1 MREFR
6 IKVNNEKTYVVKAN
20 DYNQAVKTLHSKLR
34 DFDLTNFL
42 ALKRSLE
49 LRIGEE
55 IDFDK
60 LEEYVNKLPKDK
72 NGKKN
77 VDVKEVIKCCI
88 KAKDNAVSDSI
99 SRYTGEDAIRTNGFV
114 KIKEDGDWTSYK
126 YNGSDFDNAVF
137 KIHQYNPS
145 LIAFVSNGN
154 RTITV
159 RNKYLNDADD
169 TAQGEIEVL
178 KSFGFDYKDGK
189 WVKESNNNNI
199 IVQPDYHYVS
209 VIGPGDTE
217 KHCKKYQYQSA
228 GMLKKII
235 ASNIK
240 DSSITDTD
248 MKTAEDIIKKY
259 GGNPVGNVMGLQ
271 KTRFVG
277 QDEIKNQHDFATDLD
292 KAGYKFYLIN
302 GRYRISPKDSSIKD
316 DLTMV
321 EKYKK
326 SIIYIDDN
334 GYYYHTPIGGRG
346 AKAYRD
352 NTKDINIVKKRID
365 NDYSFLYDS
374 SIKDVDWDF
383 ANKLKQHSQE
393 EIRNALKYS
402 APTVYKQY
410 RNGETIQFAGL
421 AGQLTGPEKTKVLRR
436 LGDSSIKDV
445 SYVSGKNL
453 KIGQKIVE
461 DGEVLEVVDIKET
474 QRGVNNNYRDV
485 TFKNVKTGATETVH
499 FGNST
504 LARLNDD
511 WSKGVSVTVKVTT
524 ESLINAAKEHKVL
537 LGGRNDAPE
546 KFIGRTSIRFTLPNK
561 DNTAYANI
569 DNSQSTIH
577 YNMYD
582 DEFTYK
588 EFGGKKDFN
597 KAKLTEGLKKLQDY
611 VVSQLISA
619 GIVVNQ
625 SKVEV
630 GGSSK
635 FNSTWRQAQ
644 SYNDESVKDADPVK
658 VEKIIRKEKSALG
671 ITYYLFQTK
680 SNSGA
685 TIYYEVTDKSYHG
698 EPTYSGGGV
707 ISFSLQSANDSL
719 DSHLLY
725 DKLVSKYGK
734 MAGRKRFFLGKN
746 DSVQRENDASTGY
759 KYRITNNGS
768 KWYYETTF
776 PDGHTTLTGPYSS
789 KQETE
794 QYFHK
799 HRPTERLTDANR
811 YNKGQK
817 IQTSAGIHE
826 IIGYDPVRPDV
837 HTNRIEYSYRLKTPN
852 GTYTNMPDWQLEKLV
867 ELGRYKL
874 IDSDIK
880 DSDSYQVWTINEKGV
895 YHKEADVPNPQL
907 AKAIASQL
915 KKQGR
920 WVQISKNSRTNIVS
934 DCDMMDS
941 LSIKVKLNGKTY
953 KGVFNG
959 ISNADK
965 TLGDVYIPELV
976 SLHSGDKGV
985 FNEDEGRYVSDGKFY
1000 FKLDNLK
1007 KWNPSL
1013 SNYLTDSNITDA
1025 DPVKV
1030 EKIIRKEKSALGI
1043 TYYIF
1048 QTKSSSGY
1056 TIYYQVTDKTYHGE
1070 PTYSGGGIISFSL
1083 KSANDTLDHN
1093 LLSDKLKAK
1102 YGEKEGTKRYL
1113 RGENDSAIKDSN
1125 NIKNRKSYTI
1135 KVGDKQ
1141 YKVFAE
1147 SESEAINKYIK
1158 SKKQ

>member
-34 DFDLTNFL
+34 DFDDT
-42 ALKRSLE
+42 
-49 LRIGEE
+49 
-55 IDFDK
+55 
-60 LEEYVNKLPKDK
+60 
-72 NGKKN
+72 KKN
-77 VDVKEVIKCCI
+77 INVVREFITNNGGKFSKSKDADAILDFIYKKTGVKNADYGDVLYIIRNYTNVKVE
-88 KAKDNAVSDSI
+88 DNAVSDSI
-99 SRYTGEDAIRTNGFV
+99 SKYNGEDAIRTNGFV

-126 YNGSDFDNAVF
+126 YNGSDFDGAVF

-159 RNKYLNDADD
+159 RNKYLNDADN
-169 TAQGEIEVL
+169 TTQGEIEVL

-189 WVKESNNNNI
+189 WVKESNNNDI

-228 GMLKKII
+228 GMLRKII

-240 DSSITDTD
+240 DSSITDAD
-248 MKTAEDIIKKY
+248 MKIAEDIIKKY

-302 GRYRISPKDSSIKD
+302 GRYRISPKDSSI
-316 DLTMV
+316 
-321 EKYKK
+321 
-326 SIIYIDDN
+326 DDN
-334 GYYYHTPIGGRG
+334 SP
-346 AKAYRD
+346 
-352 NTKDINIVKKRID
+352 
-365 NDYSFLYDS
+365 
-374 SIKDVDWDF
+374 
-383 ANKLKQHSQE
+383 
-393 EIRNALKYS
+393 KYS
-402 APTVYKQY
+402 K
-410 RNGETIQFAGL
+410 
-421 AGQLTGPEKTKVLRR
+421 
-436 LGDSSIKDV
+436 
-445 SYVSGKNL
+445 
-453 KIGQKIVE
+453 GQKIQTSAGVHEIIGYDPVKADVHTNRIEYSYRLKTPNGTYTNIPDWQLEELVKLGRYKLIDSNISDTKFLVHAYNDGKLLEEKLVNTKVE
-461 DGEVLEVVDIKET
+461 AEQL
-474 QRGVNNNYRDV
+474 
-485 TFKNVKTGATETVH
+485 
-499 FGNST
+499 
-504 LARLNDD
+504 
-511 WSKGVSVTVKVTT
+511 
-524 ESLINAAKEHKVL
+524 AKEFTKKY
-537 LGGRNDAPE
+537 GE
-546 KFIGRTSIRFTLPNK
+546 YSTSI
-561 DNTAYANI
+561 
-569 DNSQSTIH
+569 
-577 YNMYD
+577 
-582 DEFTYK
+582 
-588 EFGGKKDFN
+588 
-597 KAKLTEGLKKLQDY
+597 KLVYSDIT
-611 VVSQLISA
+611 
-619 GIVVNQ
+619 
-625 SKVEV
+625 
-630 GGSSK
+630 
-635 FNSTWRQAQ
+635 
-644 SYNDESVKDADPVK
+644 DADPVK
-658 VEKIIRKEKSALG
+658 VEKIIRREKSALG

-680 SNSGA
+680 SDSGA

-698 EPTYSGGGV
+698 EPTYSGGGI

-799 HRPTERLTDANR
+799 HRPTE
-811 YNKGQK
+811 
-817 IQTSAGIHE
+817 
-826 IIGYDPVRPDV
+826 
-837 HTNRIEYSYRLKTPN
+837 
-852 GTYTNMPDWQLEKLV
+852 KL
-867 ELGRYKL
+867 
-874 IDSDIK
+874 
-880 DSDSYQVWTINEKGV
+880 
-895 YHKEADVPNPQL
+895 
-907 AKAIASQL
+907 
-915 KKQGR
+915 
-920 WVQISKNSRTNIVS
+920 
-934 DCDMMDS
+934 
-941 LSIKVKLNGKTY
+941 
-953 KGVFNG
+953 
-959 ISNADK
+959 
-965 TLGDVYIPELV
+965 
-976 SLHSGDKGV
+976 
-985 FNEDEGRYVSDGKFY
+985 
-1000 FKLDNLK
+1000 
-1007 KWNPSL
+1007 
-1013 SNYLTDSNITDA
+1013 TDA

-1056 TIYYQVTDKTYHGE
+1056 TIYYQVTDRTYHGE
-1070 PTYSGGGIISFSL
+1070 PTYSGGGIISLSL

-1113 RGENDSAIKDSN
+1113 RGENDSAIKDKLSTSDANSLVEAYIDKYKYTHSNLPYVNKPEIKIFNSPEEFRDKFLSSYRGYSIFAGGLLNYNGYVVKLFTSAKDGKIESPSADNIFTIFPTTAIKDSN

>member
-77 VDVKEVIKCCI
+77 VDVKEVIKRCI

-126 YNGSDFDNAVF
+126 YNGSDFDGAVF

-159 RNKYLNDADD
+159 RNKYLNDADN
-169 TAQGEIEVL
+169 TVQGEIEVL

-189 WVKESNNNNI
+189 WVKESNNDNI

-292 KAGYKFYLIN
+292 KAGYRFYLIN

-421 AGQLTGPEKTKVLRR
+421 AGQLTGPEKTKVLKR
-436 LGDSSIKDV
+436 LGDS
-445 SYVSGKNL
+445 
-453 KIGQKIVE
+453 
-461 DGEVLEVVDIKET
+461 
-474 QRGVNNNYRDV
+474 
-485 TFKNVKTGATETVH
+485 
-499 FGNST
+499 
-504 LARLNDD
+504 
-511 WSKGVSVTVKVTT
+511 
-524 ESLINAAKEHKVL
+524 
-537 LGGRNDAPE
+537 
-546 KFIGRTSIRFTLPNK
+546 
-561 DNTAYANI
+561 NI
-569 DNSQSTIH
+569 LS
-577 YNMYD
+577 
-582 DEFTYK
+582 
-588 EFGGKKDFN
+588 
-597 KAKLTEGLKKLQDY
+597 
-611 VVSQLISA
+611 
-619 GIVVNQ
+619 
-625 SKVEV
+625 
-630 GGSSK
+630 
-635 FNSTWRQAQ
+635 
-644 SYNDESVKDADPVK
+644 
-658 VEKIIRKEKSALG
+658 
-671 ITYYLFQTK
+671 
-680 SNSGA
+680 
-685 TIYYEVTDKSYHG
+685 
-698 EPTYSGGGV
+698 
-707 ISFSLQSANDSL
+707 
-719 DSHLLY
+719 
-725 DKLVSKYGK
+725 
-734 MAGRKRFFLGKN
+734 
-746 DSVQRENDASTGY
+746 GY

-799 HRPTERLTDANR
+799 HRPTE
-811 YNKGQK
+811 
-817 IQTSAGIHE
+817 
-826 IIGYDPVRPDV
+826 
-837 HTNRIEYSYRLKTPN
+837 
-852 GTYTNMPDWQLEKLV
+852 KL
-867 ELGRYKL
+867 
-874 IDSDIK
+874 
-880 DSDSYQVWTINEKGV
+880 
-895 YHKEADVPNPQL
+895 
-907 AKAIASQL
+907 
-915 KKQGR
+915 
-920 WVQISKNSRTNIVS
+920 
-934 DCDMMDS
+934 
-941 LSIKVKLNGKTY
+941 
-953 KGVFNG
+953 
-959 ISNADK
+959 
-965 TLGDVYIPELV
+965 
-976 SLHSGDKGV
+976 
-985 FNEDEGRYVSDGKFY
+985 
-1000 FKLDNLK
+1000 
-1007 KWNPSL
+1007 
-1013 SNYLTDSNITDA
+1013 TDA

-1070 PTYSGGGIISFSL
+1070 PTYSGGGIISLSL

-1113 RGENDSAIKDSN
+1113 RGENDSAIKDSD

>member
-34 DFDLTNFL
+34 DFDDTKKNINVVREFITNNGGKFSKSKDADAILDFIYKKTGVKNADYGDVLYIVRNYTNVKVEDNTVTDYDLTNFL

-77 VDVKEVIKCCI
+77 IDVKEVIKRCI

-126 YNGSDFDNAVF
+126 YNGSDFDGAVF

-189 WVKESNNNNI
+189 WVKESNSSDI

-248 MKTAEDIIKKY
+248 MKTAEEIIKKY

-316 DLTMV
+316 
-321 EKYKK
+321 
-326 SIIYIDDN
+326 
-334 GYYYHTPIGGRG
+334 
-346 AKAYRD
+346 
-352 NTKDINIVKKRID
+352 
-365 NDYSFLYDS
+365 
-374 SIKDVDWDF
+374 
-383 ANKLKQHSQE
+383 
-393 EIRNALKYS
+393 
-402 APTVYKQY
+402 
-410 RNGETIQFAGL
+410 
-421 AGQLTGPEKTKVLRR
+421 
-436 LGDSSIKDV
+436 V

-485 TFKNVKTGATETVH
+485 TLKNVKTGATETVH
-499 FGNST
+499 FVNSA

-680 SNSGA
+680 SSSGA

-698 EPTYSGGGV
+698 EPTYSGGGI

-734 MAGRKRFFLGKN
+734 NAGRKRFFLGKN

-799 HRPTERLTDANR
+799 HRPTE
-811 YNKGQK
+811 
-817 IQTSAGIHE
+817 
-826 IIGYDPVRPDV
+826 
-837 HTNRIEYSYRLKTPN
+837 
-852 GTYTNMPDWQLEKLV
+852 KL
-867 ELGRYKL
+867 
-874 IDSDIK
+874 
-880 DSDSYQVWTINEKGV
+880 
-895 YHKEADVPNPQL
+895 
-907 AKAIASQL
+907 
-915 KKQGR
+915 
-920 WVQISKNSRTNIVS
+920 
-934 DCDMMDS
+934 
-941 LSIKVKLNGKTY
+941 
-953 KGVFNG
+953 
-959 ISNADK
+959 
-965 TLGDVYIPELV
+965 
-976 SLHSGDKGV
+976 
-985 FNEDEGRYVSDGKFY
+985 
-1000 FKLDNLK
+1000 
-1007 KWNPSL
+1007 
-1013 SNYLTDSNITDA
+1013 TDA

-1070 PTYSGGGIISFSL
+1070 PTYSGGGIISLSL

-1093 LLSDKLKAK
+1093 LLADKLKAK

>member
-6 IKVNNEKTYVVKAN
+6 IKINNEKTYVVKAN
-20 DYNQAVKTLHSKLR
+20 DYNQAVKTLHSKLK

-99 SRYTGEDAIRTNGFV
+99 SRYTGEDAIRINGFV

-126 YNGSDFDNAVF
+126 YNGSNFDNAVF

-159 RNKYLNDADD
+159 RNKYLNDADN

-189 WVKESNNNNI
+189 WVKESNNNDI

-209 VIGPGDTE
+209 VIGPDYTE

-346 AKAYRD
+346 AKAQKD

-365 NDYSFLYDS
+365 NYYSFLY
-374 SIKDVDWDF
+374 
-383 ANKLKQHSQE
+383 
-393 EIRNALKYS
+393 
-402 APTVYKQY
+402 
-410 RNGETIQFAGL
+410 
-421 AGQLTGPEKTKVLRR
+421 
-436 LGDSSIKDV
+436 DSSIKDV

-499 FGNST
+499 FVNSA
-504 LARLNDD
+504 LAKLNDY
-511 WSKGVSVTVKVTT
+511 SPKYNKGQKIQT
-524 ESLINAAKEHKVL
+524 
-537 LGGRNDAPE
+537 
-546 KFIGRTSIRFTLPNK
+546 
-561 DNTAYANI
+561 
-569 DNSQSTIH
+569 
-577 YNMYD
+577 
-582 DEFTYK
+582 
-588 EFGGKKDFN
+588 
-597 KAKLTEGLKKLQDY
+597 
-611 VVSQLISA
+611 SA
-619 GIVVNQ
+619 GIH
-625 SKVEV
+625 EII
-630 GGSSK
+630 G
-635 FNSTWRQAQ
+635 
-644 SYNDESVKDADPVK
+644 YDPVK
-658 VEKIIRKEKSALG
+658 ADVHTNRIEYSYRLKTPNGTYTNIPDWQLEELVKLG
-671 ITYYLFQTK
+671 RYKLID
-680 SNSGA
+680 SNSIKDTKFLVHA
-685 TIYYEVTDKSYHG
+685 Y
-698 EPTYSGGGV
+698 
-707 ISFSLQSANDSL
+707 NDGK
-719 DSHLLY
+719 LLEE
-725 DKLVSKYGK
+725 KLVNTKVEAEQLAKEFIKKYGEYSTSIK
-734 MAGRKRFFLGKN
+734 LI
-746 DSVQRENDASTGY
+746 DSDISDNASTGY

-799 HRPTERLTDANR
+799 HRPTE
-811 YNKGQK
+811 
-817 IQTSAGIHE
+817 
-826 IIGYDPVRPDV
+826 
-837 HTNRIEYSYRLKTPN
+837 
-852 GTYTNMPDWQLEKLV
+852 KL
-867 ELGRYKL
+867 
-874 IDSDIK
+874 
-880 DSDSYQVWTINEKGV
+880 
-895 YHKEADVPNPQL
+895 
-907 AKAIASQL
+907 
-915 KKQGR
+915 
-920 WVQISKNSRTNIVS
+920 
-934 DCDMMDS
+934 
-941 LSIKVKLNGKTY
+941 
-953 KGVFNG
+953 
-959 ISNADK
+959 
-965 TLGDVYIPELV
+965 
-976 SLHSGDKGV
+976 
-985 FNEDEGRYVSDGKFY
+985 
-1000 FKLDNLK
+1000 
-1007 KWNPSL
+1007 
-1013 SNYLTDSNITDA
+1013 TDA

-1056 TIYYQVTDKTYHGE
+1056 TIYYQVTDRTYHGE

-1158 SKKQ
+1158 SKK

>member
-6 IKVNNEKTYVVKAN
+6 IKVNDEKTYVVKAN

-34 DFDLTNFL
+34 DFDDT
-42 ALKRSLE
+42 
-49 LRIGEE
+49 
-55 IDFDK
+55 
-60 LEEYVNKLPKDK
+60 
-72 NGKKN
+72 KKN
-77 VDVKEVIKCCI
+77 INVVREFITNNGGKFSKSKDADAILDFIYKKTGVKNADYGDVLYIIRNYTNVKVE
-88 KAKDNAVSDSI
+88 DNAVSDSI

-126 YNGSDFDNAVF
+126 YTGNNFDDAVF

-159 RNKYLNDADD
+159 RNKYLNDADN

-189 WVKESNNNNI
+189 WVKESNNNDI

-240 DSSITDTD
+240 DSSITDAD
-248 MKTAEDIIKKY
+248 MKIAEDIIKKY

-346 AKAYRD
+346 AKAQRD

-421 AGQLTGPEKTKVLRR
+421 AGQLTGPEKTKVLKR
-436 LGDSSIKDV
+436 LGDS
-445 SYVSGKNL
+445 
-453 KIGQKIVE
+453 
-461 DGEVLEVVDIKET
+461 
-474 QRGVNNNYRDV
+474 
-485 TFKNVKTGATETVH
+485 
-499 FGNST
+499 
-504 LARLNDD
+504 
-511 WSKGVSVTVKVTT
+511 
-524 ESLINAAKEHKVL
+524 
-537 LGGRNDAPE
+537 
-546 KFIGRTSIRFTLPNK
+546 
-561 DNTAYANI
+561 NI
-569 DNSQSTIH
+569 LS
-577 YNMYD
+577 
-582 DEFTYK
+582 
-588 EFGGKKDFN
+588 
-597 KAKLTEGLKKLQDY
+597 
-611 VVSQLISA
+611 
-619 GIVVNQ
+619 
-625 SKVEV
+625 
-630 GGSSK
+630 
-635 FNSTWRQAQ
+635 
-644 SYNDESVKDADPVK
+644 
-658 VEKIIRKEKSALG
+658 
-671 ITYYLFQTK
+671 
-680 SNSGA
+680 
-685 TIYYEVTDKSYHG
+685 
-698 EPTYSGGGV
+698 
-707 ISFSLQSANDSL
+707 
-719 DSHLLY
+719 
-725 DKLVSKYGK
+725 
-734 MAGRKRFFLGKN
+734 
-746 DSVQRENDASTGY
+746 GY

-799 HRPTERLTDANR
+799 HRPTEKLTDANR

-817 IQTSAGIHE
+817 FQTSAGIHE
-826 IIGYDPVRPDV
+826 IIGYDPVKADAN
-837 HTNRIEYSYRLKTPN
+837 TNRIEYSYRIKTPN
-852 GTYTNMPDWQLEKLV
+852 GTYTNMPDWQLEELV
-867 ELGRYKL
+867 KLGRYKL

-934 DCDMMDS
+934 DCNMMDS

-959 ISNADK
+959 ISNTDK

-1070 PTYSGGGIISFSL
+1070 PTYSGGGIISLSL

-1093 LLSDKLKAK
+1093 LLADKLKAK

-1113 RGENDSAIKDSN
+1113 RGENDSAIKDKLSTSDANSLVEAYIDKYKYTHSNLPYVNKPKIKIFNSLEEFRDKFLSSYRGYSIYAGGLLNYNGYVVKLFTSAKDGKIESPSADNIFTIFPTTAIKDSN

>member
-34 DFDLTNFL
+34 DFDDT
-42 ALKRSLE
+42 
-49 LRIGEE
+49 
-55 IDFDK
+55 
-60 LEEYVNKLPKDK
+60 
-72 NGKKN
+72 KKN
-77 VDVKEVIKCCI
+77 INVVREFITNNGGKFSKSKDADAILDFIYKKTGVKNADYGDVLYIIRNYTNVKIE
-88 KAKDNAVSDSI
+88 DNAVSDSI
-99 SRYTGEDAIRTNGFV
+99 SKYNGEDAIRTNGFV
-114 KIKEDGDWTSYK
+114 KIKEDGDLTSYK

-159 RNKYLNDADD
+159 RNKYL
-169 TAQGEIEVL
+169 
-178 KSFGFDYKDGK
+178 
-189 WVKESNNNNI
+189 
-199 IVQPDYHYVS
+199 
-209 VIGPGDTE
+209 
-217 KHCKKYQYQSA
+217 
-228 GMLKKII
+228 
-235 ASNIK
+235 K

-248 MKTAEDIIKKY
+248 MKTAEEIIKKY
-259 GGNPVGNVMGLQ
+259 GGNPVGNAMGLQ

-302 GRYRISPKDSSIKD
+302 GRYRISPKDSSI
-316 DLTMV
+316 
-321 EKYKK
+321 
-326 SIIYIDDN
+326 DDN
-334 GYYYHTPIGGRG
+334 SPKYSKGQKIQTSAGVHEIIGYDPVRADVHTNRIEYSYRLKTPNGTYTNMPDWQLEELVKLGRY
-346 AKAYRD
+346 KL
-352 NTKDINIVKKRID
+352 I
-365 NDYSFLYDS
+365 DS

-421 AGQLTGPEKTKVLRR
+421 AGQLSSPEKEKVLKR
-436 LGDSSIKDV
+436 LGDSSI
-445 SYVSGKNL
+445 
-453 KIGQKIVE
+453 
-461 DGEVLEVVDIKET
+461 
-474 QRGVNNNYRDV
+474 
-485 TFKNVKTGATETVH
+485 
-499 FGNST
+499 
-504 LARLNDD
+504 
-511 WSKGVSVTVKVTT
+511 
-524 ESLINAAKEHKVL
+524 
-537 LGGRNDAPE
+537 
-546 KFIGRTSIRFTLPNK
+546 
-561 DNTAYANI
+561 
-569 DNSQSTIH
+569 
-577 YNMYD
+577 
-582 DEFTYK
+582 
-588 EFGGKKDFN
+588 
-597 KAKLTEGLKKLQDY
+597 QD
-611 VVSQLISA
+611 
-619 GIVVNQ
+619 
-625 SKVEV
+625 
-630 GGSSK
+630 
-635 FNSTWRQAQ
+635 T
-644 SYNDESVKDADPVK
+644 DPVK

-680 SNSGA
+680 SSSGD

-698 EPTYSGGGV
+698 EPTYSGGGI

-759 KYRITNNGS
+759 KYRIINNGS

-789 KQETE
+789 KQEAE

-799 HRPTERLTDANR
+799 HRPTE
-811 YNKGQK
+811 
-817 IQTSAGIHE
+817 
-826 IIGYDPVRPDV
+826 
-837 HTNRIEYSYRLKTPN
+837 
-852 GTYTNMPDWQLEKLV
+852 KL
-867 ELGRYKL
+867 
-874 IDSDIK
+874 
-880 DSDSYQVWTINEKGV
+880 
-895 YHKEADVPNPQL
+895 
-907 AKAIASQL
+907 
-915 KKQGR
+915 
-920 WVQISKNSRTNIVS
+920 
-934 DCDMMDS
+934 
-941 LSIKVKLNGKTY
+941 
-953 KGVFNG
+953 
-959 ISNADK
+959 
-965 TLGDVYIPELV
+965 
-976 SLHSGDKGV
+976 
-985 FNEDEGRYVSDGKFY
+985 
-1000 FKLDNLK
+1000 
-1007 KWNPSL
+1007 
-1013 SNYLTDSNITDA
+1013 TDA

-1056 TIYYQVTDKTYHGE
+1056 TIYYQVTDRTYHGE

-1093 LLSDKLKAK
+1093 LLMDKLKAK

-1113 RGENDSAIKDSN
+1113 RGENDSAIKDSNIKDAGFDAEYAEHQRKLDAEVRRAKELHKVNSALDYTTLFKQVFNYKSRGDRLTQLTKTVGDYTYVIYLNNNRILYCVWDKSGNIPKGWCPTVTMYDEYTIKDSN

>member
-99 SRYTGEDAIRTNGFV
+99 SRYTGEDAIKTNGFV

-159 RNKYLNDADD
+159 RNKYL
-169 TAQGEIEVL
+169 
-178 KSFGFDYKDGK
+178 
-189 WVKESNNNNI
+189 
-199 IVQPDYHYVS
+199 
-209 VIGPGDTE
+209 
-217 KHCKKYQYQSA
+217 
-228 GMLKKII
+228 
-235 ASNIK
+235 K

-259 GGNPVGNVMGLQ
+259 GGNPVGNVIGLQ

-277 QDEIKNQHDFATDLD
+277 QDEIKNQHDFAIDLD

-346 AKAYRD
+346 AKAQRD

-365 NDYSFLYDS
+365 NDYSFLY
-374 SIKDVDWDF
+374 
-383 ANKLKQHSQE
+383 
-393 EIRNALKYS
+393 
-402 APTVYKQY
+402 
-410 RNGETIQFAGL
+410 
-421 AGQLTGPEKTKVLRR
+421 
-436 LGDSSIKDV
+436 DSSIKDV

-499 FGNST
+499 FVNSA
-504 LARLNDD
+504 LARLNDY
-511 WSKGVSVTVKVTT
+511 SPKYNKGQKIQT
-524 ESLINAAKEHKVL
+524 
-537 LGGRNDAPE
+537 
-546 KFIGRTSIRFTLPNK
+546 
-561 DNTAYANI
+561 
-569 DNSQSTIH
+569 
-577 YNMYD
+577 
-582 DEFTYK
+582 
-588 EFGGKKDFN
+588 
-597 KAKLTEGLKKLQDY
+597 
-611 VVSQLISA
+611 SA
-619 GIVVNQ
+619 GVHEII
-625 SKVEV
+625 
-630 GGSSK
+630 G
-635 FNSTWRQAQ
+635 
-644 SYNDESVKDADPVK
+644 YDPVK
-658 VEKIIRKEKSALG
+658 ADVHTNRIEYSYRLKTPNGTYTNIPDWQLEELVKLG
-671 ITYYLFQTK
+671 RYKLID
-680 SNSGA
+680 SN
-685 TIYYEVTDKSYHG
+685 
-698 EPTYSGGGV
+698 
-707 ISFSLQSANDSL
+707 IS
-719 DSHLLY
+719 
-725 DKLVSKYGK
+725 DKLIESGSKKALSKNIATEIKAGK
-734 MAGRKRFFLGKN
+734 DPKQAVAIAY
-746 DSVQRENDASTGY
+746 SVQRENDASTGY

-776 PDGHTTLTGPYSS
+776 PDGHTTLTGPYLSR
-789 KQETE
+789 QETE

-799 HRPTERLTDANR
+799 HRPTE
-811 YNKGQK
+811 
-817 IQTSAGIHE
+817 
-826 IIGYDPVRPDV
+826 
-837 HTNRIEYSYRLKTPN
+837 
-852 GTYTNMPDWQLEKLV
+852 KL
-867 ELGRYKL
+867 
-874 IDSDIK
+874 
-880 DSDSYQVWTINEKGV
+880 
-895 YHKEADVPNPQL
+895 
-907 AKAIASQL
+907 
-915 KKQGR
+915 
-920 WVQISKNSRTNIVS
+920 
-934 DCDMMDS
+934 
-941 LSIKVKLNGKTY
+941 
-953 KGVFNG
+953 
-959 ISNADK
+959 
-965 TLGDVYIPELV
+965 
-976 SLHSGDKGV
+976 
-985 FNEDEGRYVSDGKFY
+985 
-1000 FKLDNLK
+1000 
-1007 KWNPSL
+1007 
-1013 SNYLTDSNITDA
+1013 TDA

-1125 NIKNRKSYTI
+1125 IKDAGEEIRYLEGMKFNGVPYTGWAVQHWTDGYYTFDGKKPYIPSGGKDALLSIFKQGGFIGQWKGIKPDKGFESYFRHSTAVPAVRDSNNIKNRKSYTI

>member
-34 DFDLTNFL
+34 DFDDTKKNINVVREFITNNGGKFSKSKDADAILDFIYKKTGVKNADYGDVLYIVRNYTNVKVEDNTVTDYDLTNFL

-99 SRYTGEDAIRTNGFV
+99 SRYTGEDAIKTNGFV

-126 YNGSDFDNAVF
+126 YNGSDFDGAVF

-159 RNKYLNDADD
+159 RNKYLNDSDD

-178 KSFGFDYKDGK
+178 KSFGFDYKDGR

-240 DSSITDTD
+240 DSSITDAD
-248 MKTAEDIIKKY
+248 MKIAEDIIKKY

-346 AKAYRD
+346 AKAQRD

-421 AGQLTGPEKTKVLRR
+421 AGQLTGTEKTKVLKR

-445 SYVSGKNL
+445 SYVSGKKL

-461 DGEVLEVVDIKET
+461 DGEVLEVIDIKET

-485 TFKNVKTGATETVH
+485 TFKNINTGATETVH

-561 DNTAYANI
+561 DNTAFANI

-611 VVSQLISA
+611 VVSQLKSV

-671 ITYYLFQTK
+671 ITYY
-680 SNSGA
+680 
-685 TIYYEVTDKSYHG
+685 
-698 EPTYSGGGV
+698 
-707 ISFSLQSANDSL
+707 
-719 DSHLLY
+719 
-725 DKLVSKYGK
+725 
-734 MAGRKRFFLGKN
+734 
-746 DSVQRENDASTGY
+746 
-759 KYRITNNGS
+759 
-768 KWYYETTF
+768 
-776 PDGHTTLTGPYSS
+776 
-789 KQETE
+789 
-794 QYFHK
+794 
-799 HRPTERLTDANR
+799 
-811 YNKGQK
+811 
-817 IQTSAGIHE
+817 
-826 IIGYDPVRPDV
+826 
-837 HTNRIEYSYRLKTPN
+837 
-852 GTYTNMPDWQLEKLV
+852 
-867 ELGRYKL
+867 
-874 IDSDIK
+874 
-880 DSDSYQVWTINEKGV
+880 
-895 YHKEADVPNPQL
+895 
-907 AKAIASQL
+907 
-915 KKQGR
+915 
-920 WVQISKNSRTNIVS
+920 
-934 DCDMMDS
+934 
-941 LSIKVKLNGKTY
+941 
-953 KGVFNG
+953 
-959 ISNADK
+959 
-965 TLGDVYIPELV
+965 
-976 SLHSGDKGV
+976 
-985 FNEDEGRYVSDGKFY
+985 
-1000 FKLDNLK
+1000 
-1007 KWNPSL
+1007 
-1013 SNYLTDSNITDA
+1013 
-1025 DPVKV
+1025 
-1030 EKIIRKEKSALGI
+1030 
-1043 TYYIF
+1043 IF

-1056 TIYYQVTDKTYHGE
+1056 TIYYQVTDRTYHGE
-1070 PTYSGGGIISFSL
+1070 PTYSGGGIISLSL

-1093 LLSDKLKAK
+1093 LLADKLKAK

-1113 RGENDSAIKDSN
+1113 RGENDSAINDKLSTSDANYLVEAYIDKYKYTHSNLPYVNKPEIKIFNSPEEFRDKFLSSHRGYSIFAGGLLNYNGYVVKLFTSAKDGKIESPSADNIFTIFPTTSMKDSN

>member
-34 DFDLTNFL
+34 DFDDT
-42 ALKRSLE
+42 
-49 LRIGEE
+49 
-55 IDFDK
+55 
-60 LEEYVNKLPKDK
+60 
-72 NGKKN
+72 KKN
-77 VDVKEVIKCCI
+77 INVVREFITNNGGKFSKSKDADAILDFIYKKTGVKNADYGDVLYIIRNYTNVKVE
-88 KAKDNAVSDSI
+88 DNAVSDSI
-99 SRYTGEDAIRTNGFV
+99 SKYNGEDAIRTNGFV

-126 YNGSDFDNAVF
+126 YNGSDFDGAVF

-159 RNKYLNDADD
+159 RNKYLNDADN
-169 TAQGEIEVL
+169 TTQGEIEVL

-189 WVKESNNNNI
+189 WVKESNNNDI

-228 GMLKKII
+228 GMLRKII

-240 DSSITDTD
+240 DSSITDAD
-248 MKTAEDIIKKY
+248 MKIAEDIIKKY

-302 GRYRISPKDSSIKD
+302 GRYRISPKDSSI
-316 DLTMV
+316 
-321 EKYKK
+321 
-326 SIIYIDDN
+326 DDN
-334 GYYYHTPIGGRG
+334 SP
-346 AKAYRD
+346 
-352 NTKDINIVKKRID
+352 
-365 NDYSFLYDS
+365 
-374 SIKDVDWDF
+374 
-383 ANKLKQHSQE
+383 
-393 EIRNALKYS
+393 KYS
-402 APTVYKQY
+402 K
-410 RNGETIQFAGL
+410 
-421 AGQLTGPEKTKVLRR
+421 
-436 LGDSSIKDV
+436 
-445 SYVSGKNL
+445 
-453 KIGQKIVE
+453 GQKIQTSAGVHEIIGYDPVKADVHTNRIEYSYRLKTPNGTYTNIPDWQLEELVKLGRYKLIDSNISDTKFLVHAYNDGKLLEEKLVNTKVE
-461 DGEVLEVVDIKET
+461 AEQL
-474 QRGVNNNYRDV
+474 
-485 TFKNVKTGATETVH
+485 
-499 FGNST
+499 
-504 LARLNDD
+504 
-511 WSKGVSVTVKVTT
+511 
-524 ESLINAAKEHKVL
+524 AKEFTKKY
-537 LGGRNDAPE
+537 GE
-546 KFIGRTSIRFTLPNK
+546 YSTSI
-561 DNTAYANI
+561 
-569 DNSQSTIH
+569 
-577 YNMYD
+577 
-582 DEFTYK
+582 
-588 EFGGKKDFN
+588 
-597 KAKLTEGLKKLQDY
+597 KLVYSDIT
-611 VVSQLISA
+611 
-619 GIVVNQ
+619 
-625 SKVEV
+625 
-630 GGSSK
+630 
-635 FNSTWRQAQ
+635 
-644 SYNDESVKDADPVK
+644 DADPVK
-658 VEKIIRKEKSALG
+658 VEKIIRREKSALG

-680 SNSGA
+680 SDSGA

-698 EPTYSGGGV
+698 EPTYSGGGI

-799 HRPTERLTDANR
+799 HRPTE
-811 YNKGQK
+811 
-817 IQTSAGIHE
+817 
-826 IIGYDPVRPDV
+826 
-837 HTNRIEYSYRLKTPN
+837 
-852 GTYTNMPDWQLEKLV
+852 KL
-867 ELGRYKL
+867 
-874 IDSDIK
+874 
-880 DSDSYQVWTINEKGV
+880 
-895 YHKEADVPNPQL
+895 
-907 AKAIASQL
+907 
-915 KKQGR
+915 
-920 WVQISKNSRTNIVS
+920 
-934 DCDMMDS
+934 
-941 LSIKVKLNGKTY
+941 
-953 KGVFNG
+953 
-959 ISNADK
+959 
-965 TLGDVYIPELV
+965 
-976 SLHSGDKGV
+976 
-985 FNEDEGRYVSDGKFY
+985 
-1000 FKLDNLK
+1000 
-1007 KWNPSL
+1007 
-1013 SNYLTDSNITDA
+1013 TDA

-1056 TIYYQVTDKTYHGE
+1056 TIYYQVTDRTYHGE
-1070 PTYSGGGIISFSL
+1070 PTYSGGGIISLSL

-1113 RGENDSAIKDSN
+1113 RGENDSAIKDKLSTSDANSLVEAYIDKYKYTHSNLPYVNKPEIKIFNSPEEFRDKFLSSHRGYSIFAGGLLNYNGYVVKLFTSAKDGKIESPSADNIFTIFPTTAIKDSN

>member
-34 DFDLTNFL
+34 DFDDTKKNINVVREFITNNGGKFSESKDADAILDFIYKKTGVKNADYGDVLYIVRNYTNVKVEDNTVTDFDLTNFL

-77 VDVKEVIKCCI
+77 VDVKEVIKRCI

-126 YNGSDFDNAVF
+126 YNGSDFDGAVF

-159 RNKYLNDADD
+159 RNKYLNDADN

-189 WVKESNNNNI
+189 WVKESNNNDI

-259 GGNPVGNVMGLQ
+259 GGNPVGNVIGLQ

-346 AKAYRD
+346 AKAQKD

-421 AGQLTGPEKTKVLRR
+421 AGQLTGPEKTKVLKR
-436 LGDSSIKDV
+436 LGDS
-445 SYVSGKNL
+445 Y
-453 KIGQKIVE
+453 
-461 DGEVLEVVDIKET
+461 
-474 QRGVNNNYRDV
+474 
-485 TFKNVKTGATETVH
+485 
-499 FGNST
+499 
-504 LARLNDD
+504 
-511 WSKGVSVTVKVTT
+511 
-524 ESLINAAKEHKVL
+524 
-537 LGGRNDAPE
+537 
-546 KFIGRTSIRFTLPNK
+546 
-561 DNTAYANI
+561 
-569 DNSQSTIH
+569 
-577 YNMYD
+577 M
-582 DEFTYK
+582 
-588 EFGGKKDFN
+588 
-597 KAKLTEGLKKLQDY
+597 
-611 VVSQLISA
+611 
-619 GIVVNQ
+619 
-625 SKVEV
+625 
-630 GGSSK
+630 
-635 FNSTWRQAQ
+635 
-644 SYNDESVKDADPVK
+644 KDADPVK

-680 SNSGA
+680 SSSGA

-698 EPTYSGGGV
+698 EPTYSGGGI

-734 MAGRKRFFLGKN
+734 VAGRKRFFLGKN

-799 HRPTERLTDANR
+799 HRPTEKLTDANR

-817 IQTSAGIHE
+817 FQTSAGIHE
-826 IIGYDPVRPDV
+826 IIGYDPVKADAN
-837 HTNRIEYSYRLKTPN
+837 TNRIEYSYRIKTPN
-852 GTYTNMPDWQLEKLV
+852 GTYTNMPDWQLEELV
-867 ELGRYKL
+867 KLGRYKL
-874 IDSDIK
+874 IDSNI
-880 DSDSYQVWTINEKGV
+880 SDTKFLVHAYNDGKLLEEKLVNTKG
-895 YHKEADVPNPQL
+895 EAEQL
-907 AKAIASQL
+907 AKEFT
-915 KKQGR
+915 KKYGED
-920 WVQISKNSRTNIVS
+920 TT
-934 DCDMMDS
+934 
-941 LSIKVKLNGKTY
+941 SIKL
-953 KGVFNG
+953 
-959 ISNADK
+959 
-965 TLGDVYIPELV
+965 VY
-976 SLHSGDKGV
+976 
-985 FNEDEGRYVSDGKFY
+985 
-1000 FKLDNLK
+1000 
-1007 KWNPSL
+1007 
-1013 SNYLTDSNITDA
+1013 SNITDA

-1070 PTYSGGGIISFSL
+1070 PTYSGGGIISLSL

-1113 RGENDSAIKDSN
+1113 RGENDSAIKDKLSTSDANSLVEAYIDKYKYTHSN
-1125 NIKNRKSYTI
+1125 LPYVNKPKIKIFNSPEEFRDKFLSSYRGYSIYAGGLLNYNGYVVKLFTSAKDGKIESPSADNIFTIFPTTAIKDSNNIKNRISYDDLKRTINRVMEEGNDKDIVNILIGQLAELKKDYEKDINNSKLDKEETKQHYNEYKRLVNNYKNSHISKEYTNAVNSFLSAIKDSDNIKNRKSYTI

-1141 YKVFAE
+1141 YKIFAE
-1147 SESEAINKYIK
+1147 SEEEAVDKYIK

>member
-34 DFDLTNFL
+34 DFDDTKKNINVVREFITNNGGKFSKSKDADAILDFIYKKTGVKNADYGDVLYIVRNYTNVKVEDNTVTDFDLTNFL

-77 VDVKEVIKCCI
+77 INVKEVIKCCI

-99 SRYTGEDAIRTNGFV
+99 SKYNGEDAIRTNGFV
-114 KIKEDGDWTSYK
+114 KIKEDGNWTSYK

-159 RNKYLNDADD
+159 RNKYLNDADN

-189 WVKESNNNNI
+189 WVKESNNNDI

-240 DSSITDTD
+240 
-248 MKTAEDIIKKY
+248 
-259 GGNPVGNVMGLQ
+259 
-271 KTRFVG
+271 
-277 QDEIKNQHDFATDLD
+277 
-292 KAGYKFYLIN
+292 
-302 GRYRISPKDSSIKD
+302 
-316 DLTMV
+316 
-321 EKYKK
+321 
-326 SIIYIDDN
+326 
-334 GYYYHTPIGGRG
+334 
-346 AKAYRD
+346 
-352 NTKDINIVKKRID
+352 
-365 NDYSFLYDS
+365 
-374 SIKDVDWDF
+374 
-383 ANKLKQHSQE
+383 
-393 EIRNALKYS
+393 
-402 APTVYKQY
+402 
-410 RNGETIQFAGL
+410 
-421 AGQLTGPEKTKVLRR
+421 
-436 LGDSSIKDV
+436 DSSIKDV

-485 TFKNVKTGATETVH
+485 TLKNVKTGATETVH
-499 FGNST
+499 FVNSA
-504 LARLNDD
+504 LVRLND
-511 WSKGVSVTVKVTT
+511 
-524 ESLINAAKEHKVL
+524 
-537 LGGRNDAPE
+537 
-546 KFIGRTSIRFTLPNK
+546 
-561 DNTAYANI
+561 
-569 DNSQSTIH
+569 
-577 YNMYD
+577 
-582 DEFTYK
+582 
-588 EFGGKKDFN
+588 
-597 KAKLTEGLKKLQDY
+597 
-611 VVSQLISA
+611 
-619 GIVVNQ
+619 
-625 SKVEV
+625 
-630 GGSSK
+630 
-635 FNSTWRQAQ
+635 
-644 SYNDESVKDADPVK
+644 
-658 VEKIIRKEKSALG
+658 
-671 ITYYLFQTK
+671 
-680 SNSGA
+680 
-685 TIYYEVTDKSYHG
+685 
-698 EPTYSGGGV
+698 YS
-707 ISFSLQSANDSL
+707 
-719 DSHLLY
+719 
-725 DKLVSKYGK
+725 
-734 MAGRKRFFLGKN
+734 
-746 DSVQRENDASTGY
+746 
-759 KYRITNNGS
+759 
-768 KWYYETTF
+768 
-776 PDGHTTLTGPYSS
+776 
-789 KQETE
+789 
-794 QYFHK
+794 
-799 HRPTERLTDANR
+799 
-811 YNKGQK
+811 
-817 IQTSAGIHE
+817 
-826 IIGYDPVRPDV
+826 
-837 HTNRIEYSYRLKTPN
+837 
-852 GTYTNMPDWQLEKLV
+852 
-867 ELGRYKL
+867 
-874 IDSDIK
+874 IK

-934 DCDMMDS
+934 DCNMMDS

-953 KGVFNG
+953 NGVFNG
-959 ISNADK
+959 ISNTDK
-965 TLGDVYIPELV
+965 TFGDVYIPELV

-1030 EKIIRKEKSALGI
+1030 EKIIRKEKSALGV

-1083 KSANDTLDHN
+1083 KSANDTLDHK

-1113 RGENDSAIKDSN
+1113 RGENDGAIKDKLSTSDANSLVEAYIDKYKYTHSNLPYVNKPKIKIFNSPEEFRDKFLSSYRGYSIYAGGLLNYNGYVVKLFTSSKDGKIESPSADNIFTIFPTTAIKDSN

-1141 YKVFAE
+1141 YKIFAE
-1147 SESEAINKYIK
+1147 SEEEAINKYIK

>member
-77 VDVKEVIKCCI
+77 INVKEVIKCCV
-88 KAKDNAVSDSI
+88 KAKDNSVSDSI

-114 KIKEDGDWTSYK
+114 KIKEDGDLTSYK
-126 YNGSDFDNAVF
+126 YNGGDFDGAVF

-159 RNKYLNDADD
+159 RNKYLNDADN

-189 WVKESNNNNI
+189 WVKESNNNDI

-240 DSSITDTD
+240 DSSITDAD
-248 MKTAEDIIKKY
+248 MKTAEEIIKKY

-383 ANKLKQHSQE
+383 ARKLKKHSEE
-393 EIRNALKYS
+393 EIINALKYS
-402 APTVYKQY
+402 SPKLYKEY
-410 RNGETIQFAGL
+410 KNGGIQFARL
-421 AGQLTGPEKTKVLRR
+421 AGQLSSPEKEKVLKR

-485 TFKNVKTGATETVH
+485 TLKNVKTGAAETVH
-499 FGNST
+499 FVNS
-504 LARLNDD
+504 AMVRLNDYSIKD
-511 WSKGVSVTVKVTT
+511 T
-524 ESLINAAKEHKVL
+524 
-537 LGGRNDAPE
+537 
-546 KFIGRTSIRFTLPNK
+546 KFLVH
-561 DNTAYANI
+561 A
-569 DNSQSTIH
+569 
-577 YNMYD
+577 
-582 DEFTYK
+582 
-588 EFGGKKDFN
+588 
-597 KAKLTEGLKKLQDY
+597 
-611 VVSQLISA
+611 
-619 GIVVNQ
+619 
-625 SKVEV
+625 
-630 GGSSK
+630 
-635 FNSTWRQAQ
+635 
-644 SYNDESVKDADPVK
+644 YNDGK
-658 VEKIIRKEKSALG
+658 
-671 ITYYLFQTK
+671 
-680 SNSGA
+680 
-685 TIYYEVTDKSYHG
+685 
-698 EPTYSGGGV
+698 
-707 ISFSLQSANDSL
+707 
-719 DSHLLY
+719 LL
-725 DKLVSKYGK
+725 
-734 MAGRKRFFLGKN
+734 
-746 DSVQRENDASTGY
+746 E
-759 KYRITNNGS
+759 
-768 KWYYETTF
+768 
-776 PDGHTTLTGPYSS
+776 
-789 KQETE
+789 
-794 QYFHK
+794 
-799 HRPTERLTDANR
+799 
-811 YNKGQK
+811 
-817 IQTSAGIHE
+817 
-826 IIGYDPVRPDV
+826 
-837 HTNRIEYSYRLKTPN
+837 
-852 GTYTNMPDWQLEKLV
+852 EKLV
-867 ELGRYKL
+867 NTK
-874 IDSDIK
+874 
-880 DSDSYQVWTINEKGV
+880 V
-895 YHKEADVPNPQL
+895 EAEQL
-907 AKAIASQL
+907 AKEFI
-915 KKQGR
+915 KKYGEY
-920 WVQISKNSRTNIVS
+920 ST
-934 DCDMMDS
+934 
-941 LSIKVKLNGKTY
+941 SIKL
-953 KGVFNG
+953 
-959 ISNADK
+959 
-965 TLGDVYIPELV
+965 VY
-976 SLHSGDKGV
+976 
-985 FNEDEGRYVSDGKFY
+985 
-1000 FKLDNLK
+1000 
-1007 KWNPSL
+1007 
-1013 SNYLTDSNITDA
+1013 SNITDA

-1030 EKIIRKEKSALGI
+1030 EKIIRKEKSALGV

-1070 PTYSGGGIISFSL
+1070 PTYSGGGIISLSL

-1093 LLSDKLKAK
+1093 LLMDKLKAK

-1113 RGENDSAIKDSN
+1113 RGENDSAIKDKLSTSDANSLVEAYIDKYKYTHSN
-1125 NIKNRKSYTI
+1125 LPYVNKPKIKIFNSPEEFRDKFLSSYRGYSIYAGGLLNYNGYVVKLFTSAKDGKIESPSADNIFTIFPTTAIKDSNNIKNRISYDDLKRTINRVMEEGNDKDIVNILIGQLAELKKDYETDINNSKLDKEETKRHYGEYKRLVNNYKNSQISKEYTKAVNSFLSAIKDSDNIKNRKSYTI

-1141 YKVFAE
+1141 YKIFAE
-1147 SESEAINKYIK
+1147 SEEEAINKYIK

>member
-6 IKVNNEKTYVVKAN
+6 IKVNNEKTYVVKAK

-34 DFDLTNFL
+34 DFDDTKKNINVVREFITNNGGKFSESKDADAILDFIYKKTGVKNADYGDVLYIVRNYTNVKVEDNTVTDYDLTNFL

-77 VDVKEVIKCCI
+77 INVKEVIKCCV

-189 WVKESNNNNI
+189 WVKESNNNDI

-235 ASNIK
+235 ASNI
-240 DSSITDTD
+240 
-248 MKTAEDIIKKY
+248 
-259 GGNPVGNVMGLQ
+259 
-271 KTRFVG
+271 
-277 QDEIKNQHDFATDLD
+277 
-292 KAGYKFYLIN
+292 
-302 GRYRISPKDSSIKD
+302 KDSSIKD

-374 SIKDVDWDF
+374 SIKDV
-383 ANKLKQHSQE
+383 
-393 EIRNALKYS
+393 
-402 APTVYKQY
+402 
-410 RNGETIQFAGL
+410 
-421 AGQLTGPEKTKVLRR
+421 
-436 LGDSSIKDV
+436 

-499 FGNST
+499 FVNST

-671 ITYYLFQTK
+671 
-680 SNSGA
+680 
-685 TIYYEVTDKSYHG
+685 V
-698 EPTYSGGGV
+698 
-707 ISFSLQSANDSL
+707 
-719 DSHLLY
+719 
-725 DKLVSKYGK
+725 
-734 MAGRKRFFLGKN
+734 
-746 DSVQRENDASTGY
+746 
-759 KYRITNNGS
+759 
-768 KWYYETTF
+768 
-776 PDGHTTLTGPYSS
+776 
-789 KQETE
+789 
-794 QYFHK
+794 
-799 HRPTERLTDANR
+799 
-811 YNKGQK
+811 
-817 IQTSAGIHE
+817 
-826 IIGYDPVRPDV
+826 
-837 HTNRIEYSYRLKTPN
+837 
-852 GTYTNMPDWQLEKLV
+852 
-867 ELGRYKL
+867 
-874 IDSDIK
+874 
-880 DSDSYQVWTINEKGV
+880 
-895 YHKEADVPNPQL
+895 
-907 AKAIASQL
+907 
-915 KKQGR
+915 
-920 WVQISKNSRTNIVS
+920 
-934 DCDMMDS
+934 
-941 LSIKVKLNGKTY
+941 
-953 KGVFNG
+953 
-959 ISNADK
+959 
-965 TLGDVYIPELV
+965 
-976 SLHSGDKGV
+976 
-985 FNEDEGRYVSDGKFY
+985 
-1000 FKLDNLK
+1000 
-1007 KWNPSL
+1007 
-1013 SNYLTDSNITDA
+1013 
-1025 DPVKV
+1025 
-1030 EKIIRKEKSALGI
+1030 

-1070 PTYSGGGIISFSL
+1070 TTYSGGVIISFSL
-1083 KSANDTLDHN
+1083 KSANDPLDHN
-1093 LLSDKLKAK
+1093 LLMDKLKAK

-1113 RGENDSAIKDSN
+1113 RGENDSAINDRLSTSDANSLVEAYIDKYKYTHSNLPYVNKPKIKIFNSLEEFRDKFLSSYRGYSIYAGGLLNYNGYVVKLFTSAKDGKIESPSADNIFTIFPTTAIKDSSSIKNRISYDDLKRTINKVMEEGNDKDVVNILIGQLAELKKDYETDINNSKLDKEETKRHYGEYKRLVNNYKNSQISKEYTRAVNSFLSAIKDSN

-1147 SESEAINKYIK
+1147 SESEAVDKYIK